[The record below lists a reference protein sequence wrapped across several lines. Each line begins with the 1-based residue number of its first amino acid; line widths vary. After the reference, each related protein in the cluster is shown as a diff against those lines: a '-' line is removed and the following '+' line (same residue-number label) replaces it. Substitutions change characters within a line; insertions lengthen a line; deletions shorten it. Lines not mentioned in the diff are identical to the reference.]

1 MSDYCSQ
8 EARSRSQHGPGPEP
22 DRTPLLAA
30 LREQAPL
37 CLPGSPLTH
46 RLLLD
51 AAADLEAGGDV
62 ATALAGHEHDRLAD
76 APGLRLAGALH
87 RLALLRLAPGYAL
100 HLPSCGGTP
109 DLDRLWP
116 AAAAAL
122 AEHLPTVR
130 EWVAA
135 TAVQTNESGRLGP
148 LWGGLQVASQRAG
161 LPVRLLE
168 VGASGGLNLRPD
180 RVGLDTPAGLLG
192 DAASPLRVTADWTG
206 APDADLRAPLPVVA
220 RAGCDVDP
228 VDPTTTAGRAHLGS
242 FVWPDDRVRWERLR
256 AALALATAEPVPVRR
271 ASAAAF
277 LADELAV
284 PVPGV
289 LTVVWHSVVRQY
301 VDRPERER
309 ARAVLAGAARRADAR
324 APLAHL
330 SYEPARHLAP
340 DGTPGYRFELRL
352 RTWPGEG
359 GAEVLGHG
367 GGHGTPFTWV
377 G

>member
-1 MSDYCSQ
+1 M
-8 EARSRSQHGPGPEP
+8 G
-22 DRTPLLAA
+22 PLLDA

-37 CLPGSPLTH
+37 CLPSSPLTH

-51 AAADLEAGGDV
+51 AAADLQAGGDV
-62 ATALAGHEHDRLAD
+62 AVVLAGHEHDRLAD

-87 RLALLRLAPGYAL
+87 RLALLRRAPGYAL

-116 AAAAAL
+116 AAADAL
-122 AEHLPTVR
+122 AEHRDTVR
-130 EWVAA
+130 AWVDA
-135 TAVQTNESGRLGP
+135 TAVQTNEAGRLGP
-148 LWGGLQVASQRAG
+148 LWGGLQVASQQAG

-192 DAASPLRVTADWTG
+192 DATSPLRVTAAWTG
-206 APDADLRAPLPVVA
+206 LPPAELDRPLAVVA
-220 RAGCDVDP
+220 RAGGDVDP
-228 VDPTTTAGRAHLGS
+228 VDPGSTAGRAHLGS

-256 AALALATAEPVPVRR
+256 AALALAAAEPVVVRR

-277 LADELAV
+277 LAEELAA
-284 PVPGV
+284 PAPGV

-301 VDRPERER
+301 VDRAER
-309 ARAVLAGAARRADAR
+309 ARAREVLAGAAARADAR

-330 SYEPARHLAP
+330 SYEPVRVVLP
-340 DGTPGYRFELRL
+340 DGTPGHRFELRL
-352 RTWPGEG
+352 RTWPGD
-359 GAEVLGHG
+359 GAVRVLGHG
-367 GGHGTPFTWV
+367 GGHGTPFRWTAWS
-377 G
+377 